1 LTSRVFSGFLLQEIL
16 ATTGLKIGQAFD
28 IVKVSIAHFL
38 RYNGRAVASSLVI
51 KNAGSLACRV
61 SQEIMI
67 PDFEVA
73 VESVQSRLGVE
84 KIGNFLTY
92 AARIFAQKPF
102 KPHPVFTNGHAQTL
116 VAYAWPRAFR
126 WQSRTDEERLFE
138 VAPGA
143 KVLVHCRWHA
153 KPSEHPT
160 IVVWHGIEGS
170 SSSVYMLAMAHKGFR
185 AGFNIIRVNLRNCG
199 GTEHL
204 TPTLYHGGLTEDL
217 RAVVTELIERDRLP
231 RLYLVGFS
239 LGGNLVLK
247 LAGEYGDE
255 TPKEVRTVCAVSPS
269 IDLKATA
276 DAINLR
282 SNWLYHR
289 DFLRRLRK
297 RIYLKQRLYPE
308 LYDTSEIRLV
318 RTIRDFD
325 ERFTAVANGFANADD
340 YYYRAGAIRVIGRV
354 RVPTLI
360 IHAQDDPFI
369 PFAPLRSPLVAANPY
384 ILLLAPERG
393 GHCGFVAAEVDN
405 EDRFWAENRVV
416 EFCRLANDAL

>member
-1 LTSRVFSGFLLQEIL
+1 
-16 ATTGLKIGQAFD
+16 
-28 IVKVSIAHFL
+28 
-38 RYNGRAVASSLVI
+38 
-51 KNAGSLACRV
+51 
-61 SQEIMI
+61 MI
-67 PDFEVA
+67 PNREIA
-73 VESVQSRLGVE
+73 VEPVESKLGVE
-84 KIGNFLTY
+84 EVRIFLAY
-92 AARIFAQKPF
+92 AARVFEEKQF
-102 KPHPVFTNGHAQTL
+102 KPHSVFTNGHAQTL

-126 WQSRTDEERLFE
+126 WQSRTDEARLFE
-138 VAPGA
+138 VAGA
-143 KVLVHCRWHA
+143 QILVHCRWQA
-153 KPSEHPT
+153 KPSEYPT
-160 IVVWHGIEGS
+160 IVIWHGIEGS

-185 AGFNIIRVNLRNCG
+185 AGFNVIRVNLRNCG

-217 RAVVTELIERDRLP
+217 RAVVTELIEGDRL
-231 RLYLVGFS
+231 RSLYLVGFS

-255 TPKEVRTVCAVSPS
+255 MPQEVRTVCAVSPS
-269 IDLKATA
+269 IDLNATA

-297 RIYLKQRLYPE
+297 RIYVKQRLYPD
-308 LYDTSEIRLV
+308 LYDISEIRLV

-325 ERFTAVANGFANADD
+325 ERFTAVAHGFANADD
-340 YYYRAGAIRVIGRV
+340 YYYKAGAIRVIGRI

-369 PFAPLRSPLVAANPY
+369 PFAPLRSPVVTANPY

-393 GHCGFVAAEVDN
+393 GHVGFVAAELN
-405 EDRFWAENRVV
+405 QEDRFWAENRVV
-416 EFCRLANDAL
+416 EFCRLANDAM